1 MPGGTARSYV
11 GAGAEGIFENK
22 GAGLRVGARLQTTRS
37 CAATGFSANWLWVT
51 LRQPRPIV
59 DCRFISAKWRFMEIR
74 VEGSLDQA
82 MRVLKRKL
90 AKEGVFKEMKKRAF
104 YEKPSVR
111 RKRKRS
117 EAQRRR
123 RKEQRRRRA
132 SAL

>member
-1 MPGGTARSYV
+1 MLWIGRHEP
-11 GAGAEGIFENK
+11 F
-22 GAGLRVGARLQTTRS
+22 
-37 CAATGFSANWLWVT
+37 WLT
-51 LRQPRPIV
+51 LRQAGLIV
-59 DCRFISAKWRFMEIR
+59 DCQFAWTVRRFMEIR

-132 SAL
+132 SAI